1 MHATIDSRNPNK
13 YMAVLIG
20 CPNFV
25 VKQYGLKNNHKLLL
39 LEIQ

>member
-25 VKQYGLKNNHKLLL
+25 VKQYGLKNSQILLAL
-39 LEIQ
+39 VIQ

>member
-25 VKQYGLKNNHKLLL
+25 VKPIPAKKQP
-39 LEIQ
+39 